1 VSENRLVYSTGTGRV
16 SAPPPSARKPKPG
29 PKQAT
34 TPSLPDD
41 GVVRVFREKG
51 GRGGKTV
58 TVVRG
63 LPERGAALEARAG
76 ELKRLCGA
84 GGTVRDGAIEVQGD
98 HRDKVAERLRG
109 LGYTVK
115 LAGG

>member
-1 VSENRLVYSTGTGRV
+1 MNNSRLVYSSDAGIVGNRKPGAGAKASQPSKT
-16 SAPPPSARKPKPG
+16 SAPA
-29 PKQAT
+29 
-34 TPSLPDD
+34 LPDD

-63 LPERGAALEARAG
+63 LPANESELESRAV

-84 GGTVRDGAIEVQGD
+84 GGTVRDGTVEIQGD
-98 HRDKVAERLRG
+98 HREKVAAKLQA
-109 LGYTVK
+109 LGFRVK
-115 LAGG
+115 IAGG

>member
-1 VSENRLVYSTGTGRV
+1 VNNSRPVYSTDERRING
-16 SAPPPSARKPKPG
+16 APQRPSKPPS
-29 PKQAT
+29 KQSPAQ
-34 TPSLPDD
+34 PSGFPDD
-41 GVVRVFREKG
+41 GVVRISREKG
-51 GRGGKTV
+51 KRGGKTV

-63 LPERGAALEARAG
+63 LPERGTDLEARAG

-98 HRDKVAERLRG
+98 HRERVAERLRE
-109 LGYTVK
+109 LGYKVK

>member
-1 VSENRLVYSTGTGRV
+1 MERMSNSRLVYSTDDGDRRR
-16 SAPPPSARKPKPG
+16 SRQAKEPAQG
-29 PKQAT
+29 PQ
-34 TPSLPDD
+34 LPND

-63 LPERGAALEARAG
+63 LPRADLAAVAKD
-76 ELKRLCGA
+76 LKRLCGA
-84 GGTVRDGAIEVQGD
+84 GGAAKEGAVELQGD
-98 HRDKVAERLRG
+98 HRDKVAARLEG
-109 LGYTVK
+109 QGYRVK

>member
-1 VSENRLVYSTGTGRV
+1 VKDNRLVYSTETGRAG
-16 SAPPPSARKPKPG
+16 APPPAARNPKPG
-29 PKQAT
+29 PKQAG
-34 TPSLPDD
+34 PSLPDD

-98 HRDKVAERLRG
+98 HRDKVADRLRG